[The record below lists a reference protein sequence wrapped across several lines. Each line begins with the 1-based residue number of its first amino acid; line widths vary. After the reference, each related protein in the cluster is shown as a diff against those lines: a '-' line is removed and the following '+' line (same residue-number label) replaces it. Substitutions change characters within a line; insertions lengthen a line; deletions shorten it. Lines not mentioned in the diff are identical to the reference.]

1 MPETSRVAV
10 LIDCDN
16 IGAKWA
22 EVVFAETAKHG
33 MLSVKRAYGDW
44 SSTRLAG
51 WREQMQQHAV
61 QPVQQFAY
69 TTGKNATD
77 SALIID
83 AMDLLYTGNID
94 TFCLVTSDSDFTR
107 LATRLREAGKRVYGI
122 GSRNASTAFQ
132 NACDRF
138 TYVEVVA
145 EASAARRPEVPGDAT
160 EARPSTSRSALLK
173 SAQALLVP
181 AVEATAKEDGWAS
194 LSAIGQYVVNRD
206 PAFDSRNF
214 GFAKLGLLVREV
226 PGLEV
231 KEVSTGPDPGQ
242 IWVRTTASG
251 EGARSRKSAAKKGA
265 TKKASSSKSA
275 TKKAAAKSSG

>member
-44 SSTRLAG
+44 SSARLAG
-51 WREQMQQHAV
+51 WRAQMQQHAV

-145 EASAARRPEVPGDAT
+145 EASAGTPPDVPDEPVDDGQ
-160 EARPSTSRSALLK
+160 PTSRAASLK
-173 SAQALLVP
+173 RAQKLLVP

-231 KEVSTGPDPGQ
+231 KEVSTGADPGQ
-242 IWVRTTASG
+242 IWVRTSTAGGS
-251 EGARSRKSAAKKGA
+251 ARSRKAGAKKGSA
-265 TKKASSSKSA
+265 KKAV
-275 TKKAAAKSSG
+275 TKKAAAKS